1 VRRTLVSFKRR
12 IGRTDASLSYQ
23 AFHDAIVIRNTRR
36 VRLLFSSAHPNQALF
51 FLVAYPV

>member
-1 VRRTLVSFKRR
+1 LVSFKRR